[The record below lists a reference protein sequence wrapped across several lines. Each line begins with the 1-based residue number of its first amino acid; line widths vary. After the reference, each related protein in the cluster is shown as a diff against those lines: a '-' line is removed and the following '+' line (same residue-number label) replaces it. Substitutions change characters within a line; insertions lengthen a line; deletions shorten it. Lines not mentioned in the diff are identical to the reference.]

1 MRGIDPVAKLRHL
14 LQVLAFCLAIATI
27 QYAFLPERGYGAQ
40 LVYSLCVGLI
50 TWACVDF
57 PRHLLPSSAETGWP
71 KGLAGVALV
80 ATAIAI
86 GYFAGTALGD
96 ILCRTLGLHTG
107 PRPDPVVLAR
117 QSVLITALAGIA
129 GSYYFYNAGRRS
141 HLERRMGEVQ
151 RHANEARLKLLETQ
165 LEPHM
170 LFNTLAN
177 LRALIALDPPRAQ
190 QMLDHMIA
198 YLRAT
203 LDASR
208 ATTHA
213 LQFEFDRLRDY
224 LALMAI
230 RMGPRLSYELVLP
243 PELAAQ
249 AVPPLLLQPIVE
261 NSIRHGL
268 EPQVRGGRIE
278 VRASRESA
286 WLVLEV
292 SDSGVGQTEAA
303 QGAAGGPDGGS
314 GGFGLAQVRERL
326 ATQYGESARYEF
338 ESAPGMGARTR
349 ITLPLSA

>member
-1 MRGIDPVAKLRHL
+1 MTIDPVAKLRHL

-27 QYAFLPERGYGAQ
+27 QYAFLPERGYGVQ
-40 LVYSLCVGLI
+40 LAYSLCIGLI
-50 TWACVDF
+50 TWACIDF
-57 PRHLLPSSAETGWP
+57 PRHFLPSSAETGWP

-80 ATAIAI
+80 SVAIAI
-86 GYFAGTALGD
+86 GYVAGTALGD
-96 ILCRTLGLHTG
+96 ALCRLLGLHIG
-107 PRPDPVVLAR
+107 PRPDPVAQAR

-129 GSYYFYNAGRRS
+129 GSYYFFSAARRA
-141 HLERRMGEVQ
+141 HLERQMSETR

-177 LRALIALDPPRAQ
+177 LRALIALDLPRAQ

-208 ATTHA
+208 ATTHP
-213 LQFEFDRLRDY
+213 LQVEFDRLRDY

-230 RMGPRLSYELVLP
+230 RMGPRLAYDLLLP
-243 PELAAQ
+243 PELATQ

-268 EPQVRGGRIE
+268 EPQVQGGRIE
-278 VRASRESA
+278 VRASREGA
-286 WLVLEV
+286 RLVLEI
-292 SDSGVGQTEAA
+292 SDSGVGQSEV
-303 QGAAGGPDGGS
+303 GGTGG
-314 GGFGLAQVRERL
+314 GGFGLVQVRQRL
-326 ATQYGESARYEF
+326 ETLYGEAASYDF
-338 ESAPGMGARTR
+338 ESAPGKGARTR
-349 ITLPLSA
+349 ITLPLSPSA

>member
-1 MRGIDPVAKLRHL
+1 MRIDPVAKLRHL

-27 QYAFLPERGYGAQ
+27 QYAFLPERSYGVL
-40 LVYSLCVGLI
+40 LVYSLCIGLI
-50 TWACVDF
+50 TWACIDF
-57 PRHLLPSSAETGWP
+57 PRHLLPSAAETGWP
-71 KGLAGVALV
+71 RGLEGVVLMGV
-80 ATAIAI
+80 GIAI
-86 GYFAGTALGD
+86 GYFVGTALGD
-96 ILCRTLGLHTG
+96 TLCRTLGLHSG
-107 PRPDPVVLAR
+107 PRPDPVAQAR

-129 GSYYFYNAGRRS
+129 GSYYFLSAARRS
-141 HLERRMGEVQ
+141 HLERKMNEAQ
-151 RHANEARLKLLETQ
+151 RHADEARLKLLETQ

-177 LRALIALDPPRAQ
+177 LHALIALDPPRAQ

-208 ATTHA
+208 TTTHS
-213 LQFEFDRLRDY
+213 LQTEFDRLRDY

-230 RMGPRLSYELVLP
+230 RMGPRLAYELDMP
-243 PELAAQ
+243 PELAMQ

-278 VRASRESA
+278 VQARRDGTR
-286 WLVLEV
+286 LVLEV
-292 SDSGVGQTEAA
+292 RDSGVGQAVAESG
-303 QGAAGGPDGGS
+303 GADRGL
-314 GGFGLAQVRERL
+314 GGFGLAQVRQRL
-326 ATQYGESARYEF
+326 ATLYGDAASYQF
-338 ESAPGMGARTR
+338 ESAPGTGARTC